1 MARKRKQ
8 PTSSGVPE
16 LNGVTTEETFSS
28 EVLVNRRKKSA
39 ATRIGRA
46 CDRCQ
51 HRKLA
56 CNPAPEGCPT
66 CIRVDAWCTA
76 TDPLTGN
83 PTYRGEF
90 EYLERMVV
98 KQRTQIEELL
108 ATLRSLGG
116 DVKPYQYEDPDTK
129 KYQAWSQVKASGDTR
144 PWDRDEKQP
153 NSSYPSG
160 PQQAQISNGNV
171 GNIYPIEAADAIL
184 PLHAESHEALGLPDL
199 RTGLTGE
206 NYLGVSADNPS
217 RISNPGSKLNMLGWE
232 IDIAGFTIENLDS
245 DNESSGE
252 RGRSYN
258 RTYQSFIATA
268 FGIGPKIENVKL
280 PPREE
285 ALGYATGYTLV
296 LNGFLPILH
305 KPSFMN
311 LLGRF
316 YDEPQQLS
324 SAADKVMVHMMFAQM
339 FYQDSLRN
347 WENPKRRQD
356 LHSGSDMH
364 YHFSLGHFAQL
375 MAGHTLE
382 DMQALAMICAHLC
395 TFPKPEAGWLVTCM
409 AFNKAVELE
418 FHKAIRTGASYTKQ
432 KSMLEIEMRKRVF
445 WSILAIHVTI
455 SGKLGRPMPIR
466 EEDYDV
472 GFPLP
477 VDDDLLLETGLD
489 TSRKG
494 NCTFLAGIEAFKVEP
509 LFMDLY
515 RNVYAAKRSSK
526 DYTSFITGAERRIT
540 SWQDQWPTELCDGS
554 PMDDIARVSALYLH
568 CWKHEFRLLLH
579 HPSLSLTKSLQ
590 VNESNLRTC
599 LDVAHDMLIHVR
611 QLQQLKSL
619 NTTWS
624 NCAVY
629 ILAIQTTLYGHG
641 QLKDE
646 LTKEKLESLTQD
658 MAQWLS
664 IMGDIGGL
672 LGTGRRLQNAVR
684 EQIETGLAQLEQ
696 HLAVKSISA
705 KPPKSKLEV
714 LRHDNGHNE
723 SQAVPDHTTMVQ
735 QDVYHSTNGYDPYA
749 GVGQASGYGRA
760 TGHVSSRAHGNTVNA
775 YPAMA
780 SFNYPEPSNAQFS
793 TSTSDTTTYAI
804 SPYPI
809 ALAAQALSS
818 NYHSQ
823 INNGISDPVSEIY
836 TPTTSTYTNSNPY
849 GADSQSWFQ
858 YTQTIP
864 SNIGI
869 QDYNP
874 ASALLQLGGR
884 TDQNANMIG
893 PGGEVA
899 VGYDTSGM
907 SGGAGQ
913 MWPFG
918 VVDQGRGGS

>member
-8 PTSSGVPE
+8 PTFSGISELRKTAPE
-16 LNGVTTEETFSS
+16 EIFPLEAS
-28 EVLVNRRKKSA
+28 VNRRKKSA

-90 EYLERMVV
+90 EYLERMVI

-108 ATLRSLGG
+108 ATLRSLGS
-116 DVKPYQYEDPDTK
+116 DIKPYQYDDPDTK
-129 KYQAWSQVKASGDTR
+129 KYLAWSQVKASGDTR
-144 PWDRDEKQP
+144 PWDREEKQP
-153 NSSYPSG
+153 SMSYPLG
-160 PQQAQISNGNV
+160 PQQAQIGDGIFTNMDTVPAS
-171 GNIYPIEAADAIL
+171 DATL
-184 PLHAESHEALGLPDL
+184 PLHTESHDALGLPDL

-206 NYLGVSADNPS
+206 NYLGVSADNSS
-217 RISNPGSKLNMLGWE
+217 RNSHPGSKLNMLGWE
-232 IDIAGFTIENLDS
+232 IDIAGFTPSHLDRDNDSS
-245 DNESSGE
+245 DAKGH
-252 RGRSYN
+252 SYN

-268 FGIGPKIENVKL
+268 FGIGPKINDVKL

-285 ALGYATGYTLV
+285 AFRYATGYVLV

-305 KPSFMN
+305 KSSFLN

-316 YDEPQQLS
+316 YDDDQQPF
-324 SAADKVMVHMMFAQM
+324 SAAQQVMVHMMLAQM

-347 WENPKRRQD
+347 WENPGRRQE
-356 LHSGSDMH
+356 LHIGSDMH
-364 YHFSLGHFAQL
+364 YHFSLGLFAQL
-375 MAGHTLE
+375 MAGHTVE

-395 TFPKPEAGWLVTCM
+395 SFPKPEAAWVVTCI
-409 AFNKAVELE
+409 AFNKAIELG
-418 FHKAIRTGASYTKQ
+418 FHKSAKTGSSYTKQ
-432 KSMLEIEMRKRVF
+432 KSILELEKRKRVF

-455 SGKLGRPMPIR
+455 SSKLGRPMPIR

-477 VDDDLLLETGLD
+477 VDDDLFVDASQEIPRDGH
-489 TSRKG
+489 
-494 NCTFLAGIEAFKVEP
+494 CTFLAGIEAFKVTP

-515 RNVYAAKRSSK
+515 RNVYAAKRSPRE
-526 DYTSFITGAERRIT
+526 YTSFIISAKRRIKA
-540 SWQDQWPTELCDGS
+540 WQDQWPEGLCDGS

-579 HPSLSLTKSLQ
+579 HPSLSLTKSVQ

-599 LDVAHDMLIHVR
+599 LDVAHDMLTHVR

-619 NTTWS
+619 NTTWT
-624 NCAVY
+624 NCALY

-646 LTKEKLESLTQD
+646 LTEEKLKSLRQD
-658 MAQWLS
+658 MEQWLS

-672 LGTGRRLQNAVR
+672 LGTGRRLLNAVG
-684 EQIETGLAQLEQ
+684 EQIGTGLAQLNQ
-696 HLAVKSISA
+696 HLEDKKIPPNSPGPKVKLVPHDDSCIERRSN
-705 KPPKSKLEV
+705 PK
-714 LRHDNGHNE
+714 H
-723 SQAVPDHTTMVQ
+723 ATIAQ
-735 QDVYHSTNGYDPYA
+735 QTGYQSTIGYSPYA
-749 GVGQASGYGRA
+749 GVGHTSAFGRA
-760 TGHVSSRAHGNTVNA
+760 AELASS
-775 YPAMA
+775 MA
-780 SFNYPEPSNAQFS
+780 SYNYPEPSGAQFPIS
-793 TSTSDTTTYAI
+793 TPDTATYAS

-818 NYHSQ
+818 SYHSH
-823 INNGISDPVSEIY
+823 IHSGISHAASGMYAPS
-836 TPTTSTYTNSNPY
+836 TSTYTDGNSN

-864 SNIGI
+864 SNIGP

-884 TDQNANMIG
+884 TDQNTNLVG
-893 PGGEVA
+893 PTGDVA
-899 VGYDTSGM
+899 LGYDTSGM

-918 VVDQGRGGS
+918 IVDQGR

>member
-8 PTSSGVPE
+8 PTSGGVPE
-16 LNGVTTEETFSS
+16 LNDPTTAPIFPLEA
-28 EVLVNRRKKSA
+28 LVNRRKKSA

-116 DVKPYQYEDPDTK
+116 DVKPYQHDDPDTK
-129 KYQAWSQVKASGDTR
+129 KYLAWSQVKASGDTR

-153 NSSYPSG
+153 NSSYPLG
-160 PQQAQISNGNV
+160 PQQVQISDGSAS
-171 GNIYPIEAADAIL
+171 NIHTVSGSDPTL
-184 PLHAESHEALGLPDL
+184 PLHAESHDALGLPDL

-217 RISNPGSKLNMLGWE
+217 RISNPGSRLNMLGWE
-232 IDIAGFTIENLDS
+232 IDIAGFTPGNLDR
-245 DNESSGE
+245 DNDSSVGTA
-252 RGRSYN
+252 RSYN

-268 FGIGPKIENVKL
+268 FGVGHKIEDVKL

-285 ALGYATGYTLV
+285 ALTYAMGYILV

-305 KPSFMN
+305 KPSFMS

-316 YDEPQQLS
+316 YDEPQKPS
-324 SAADKVMVHMMFAQM
+324 SAAEQVMVHMMFAQM

-347 WENPKRRQD
+347 WENPRRRQE
-356 LHSGSDMH
+356 LHLGSDMH
-364 YHFSLGHFAQL
+364 YHFSLGLFAQL
-375 MAGHTLE
+375 MAGHTIE

-395 TFPKPEAGWLVTCM
+395 SFPKPETGWVVTCM
-409 AFNKAVELE
+409 AFNKAVELG
-418 FHKAIRTGASYTKQ
+418 FHKSAKTGNLYTKH
-432 KSMLEIEMRKRVF
+432 KSMLELEKRKRVF

-477 VDDDLLLETGLD
+477 VDDDLLVETGLD
-489 TSRKG
+489 TSREG
-494 NCTFLAGIEAFKVEP
+494 NCTFLAGIEAFKVAP

-515 RNVYAAKRSSK
+515 RNVYAAKRSSR
-526 DYTSFITGAERRIT
+526 DYTSFIISAERRIK
-540 SWQDQWPTELCDGS
+540 SWQDQWPEVLCDGS

-579 HPSLSLTKSLQ
+579 HPSLSLTKSVQ
-590 VNESNLRTC
+590 VNESNLKTC
-599 LDVAHDMLIHVR
+599 LDVAHDMLTHVR

-624 NCAVY
+624 NCALY

-646 LTKEKLESLTQD
+646 LTEEKLNSLRQD
-658 MAQWLS
+658 MDQWLS

-672 LGTGRRLQNAVR
+672 LGTGRRLLNAVR
-684 EQIETGLAQLEQ
+684 EQIETGLAQLKQ
-696 HLAVKSISA
+696 HIADRKIL
-705 KPPKSKLEV
+705 PKSPVPRPKLV
-714 LRHDNGHNE
+714 PHDNIRIDGRN
-723 SQAVPDHTTMVQ
+723 VPNNVKVTQ
-735 QDVYHSTNGYDPYA
+735 QNVYHSTNDYSPYA
-749 GVGQASGYGRA
+749 GVGHTSGFGRA
-760 TGHVSSRAHGNTVNA
+760 VQLASSTTNGNSVDIC
-775 YPAMA
+775 PAMA
-780 SFNYPEPSNAQFS
+780 GYNYPEPSSAQYPIS
-793 TSTSDTTTYAI
+793 ATDTATYPG
-804 SPYPI
+804 SPYPV
-809 ALAAQALSS
+809 ALAAHALSS
-818 NYHSQ
+818 NYHPQ
-823 INNGISDPVSEIY
+823 IQNGISDPVSGIY
-836 TPTTSTYTNSNPY
+836 TPTTSTYPDSNSH

-858 YTQTIP
+858 YTQTIA
-864 SNIGI
+864 SNIGP

-884 TDQNANMIG
+884 TDQNTNM
-893 PGGEVA
+893 
-899 VGYDTSGM
+899 VGSEGDVTLSYDTSGM

-918 VVDQGRGGS
+918 VVDQGRGGF